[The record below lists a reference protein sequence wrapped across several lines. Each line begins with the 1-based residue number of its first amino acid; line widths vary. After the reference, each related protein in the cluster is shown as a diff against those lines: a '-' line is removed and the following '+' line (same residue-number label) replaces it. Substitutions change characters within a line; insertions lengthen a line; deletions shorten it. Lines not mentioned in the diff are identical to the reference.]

1 MTYRAFVTAAC
12 AATLILPSAVMAQQD
27 TTRRDTTSRRDT
39 TARGTPVTSQQRL
52 RVQKRGEASGTLD
65 IRADSIAAAER
76 ERARMDSISAAAR
89 ADSIARV
96 ERMRAD
102 SIAAVERARAD
113 SIARVE
119 AARRDSIAR
128 ADSIAAEQER
138 YRQYM
143 ARYRFGGNGWYMGL
157 AAGASAPTG
166 NFQNL
171 GYNSGLNVNVPIGW
185 HRENS
190 FLGVRLDLGYNRFS
204 GQNFLGNNNGT
215 PVTLTN
221 TNPQVFSASL
231 NLTAALPFTPIR
243 NVSLYGVGGG
253 GLYHFRDI
261 GRQSALGGFL
271 GNDVLT
277 ENEGPGTNQATIS
290 KVGANIGAGLDWTVG
305 TSSVFLESRLVHVF
319 ADQGDNVALNDF
331 FGDNRANGLRWVP
344 ITIGVKIR

>member
-1 MTYRAFVTAAC
+1 MTSRAFVTAAC
-12 AATLILPSAVMAQQD
+12 AATLIIPSALMAQQD
-27 TTRRDTTSRRDT
+27 TTRRDTTR
-39 TARGTPVTSQQRL
+39 ARGTPVTSQQRL
-52 RVQKRGEASGTLD
+52 KVQKRGEASGTLD
-65 IRADSIAAAER
+65 VRADSIAAAER
-76 ERARMDSISAAAR
+76 ERVRRDSIAAATAAAAR

-171 GYNSGLNVNVPIGW
+171 GYNSGFEVNVPIGW
-185 HRENS
+185 HREGS
-190 FLGVRLDLGYNRFS
+190 FLGARLDLGYNRFS

-221 TNPQVFSASL
+221 TNPQVFSATL

-277 ENEGPGTNQATIS
+277 LNEGAGTNQATIS

-305 TSSVFLESRLVHVF
+305 TSSVFVESRLVHVF

-331 FGDNRANGLRWVP
+331 FGNNRANGLRWVP